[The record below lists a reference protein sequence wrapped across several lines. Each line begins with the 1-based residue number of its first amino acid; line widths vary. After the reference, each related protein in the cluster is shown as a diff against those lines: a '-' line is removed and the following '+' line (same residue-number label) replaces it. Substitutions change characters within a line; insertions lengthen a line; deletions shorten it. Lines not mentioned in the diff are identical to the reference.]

1 MKTERALGLLETGH
15 SLRHFS
21 MFNNSI
27 CIRVAVVVLIQA
39 LLESSSENDSGKV
52 STERGSFLEHGLTQ
66 S

>member
-1 MKTERALGLLETGH
+1 MKTERALELLETGH
-15 SLRHFS
+15 LRHFVS
-21 MFNNSI
+21 FNKSI
-27 CIRVAVVVLIQA
+27 CIRVAVGVLIQA